1 MSRPKH
7 PKLTGLALGALLCS
21 AGLLGCKKDV
31 PPPPPLPEK
40 PPVTATTAP
49 APTPAPE
56 SVPAPAAGD
65 TRTALVVVSNDGK
78 ILLNG
83 AASSLE
89 AIKKAFGDAATRP
102 TQVHYKRL
110 DPEGSP
116 QTEEAAKNI
125 HELLQFIVDSKIP
138 TSRVL

>member
-1 MSRPKH
+1 MSRSKH
-7 PKLTGLALGALLCS
+7 PKLTGLLFAALLS
-21 AGLLGCKKDV
+21 TTGLLGCKKDV

-40 PPVTATTAP
+40 PPVTASTTP
-49 APTPAPE
+49 PTPDPT
-56 SVPAPAAGD
+56 PPPTAGD

-83 AASSLE
+83 ADSSLE
-89 AIKKAFGDAATRP
+89 AIKKAFTDPTTRP

-110 DPEGSP
+110 DAEGTP
-116 QTEEAAKNI
+116 QTEDAAKNI

>member
-7 PKLTGLALGALLCS
+7 PKLTGLLFAALLS
-21 AGLLGCKKDV
+21 TAGLAGCKKDV

-40 PPVTATTAP
+40 PPVTASTAT
-49 APTPAPE
+49 ATAPE
-56 SVPAPAAGD
+56 STPPPAAGD

-83 AASSLE
+83 ADSSLE
-89 AIKKAFGDAATRP
+89 SIKKAFADPATRP
-102 TQVHYKRL
+102 TQVHYKRI
-110 DPEGSP
+110 DAEGSP

-138 TSRVL
+138 TSRVQ

>member
-1 MSRPKH
+1 M
-7 PKLTGLALGALLCS
+7 
-21 AGLLGCKKDV
+21 
-31 PPPPPLPEK
+31 
-40 PPVTATTAP
+40 TATAAP
-49 APTPAPE
+49 AAPAPAPE
-56 SVPAPAAGD
+56 SAPAPAAGD

-83 AASSLE
+83 ADSNLE
-89 AIKKAFGDAATRP
+89 AIKKAFADEATRP

-138 TSRVL
+138 TSRLP